1 MDFAVR
7 DPRSPIGWVFGAFL
21 YDGSRQKE
29 DPWDRLIP
37 VGIQWG
43 NDPLVTQK
51 AIDNGEKLQECW
63 INPRAEDLRARLG
76 GTRPSW
82 GWNGRLNGPADNFIS
97 SCASCH
103 SLAQRD
109 HISKVTPPKPRLLAQ
124 EWVPDDDV
132 LTMHW
137 FRNIPSGRSF
147 DPGAKSGDYSLQLM
161 IGYRNWLAWSQ
172 NPRADIR

>member
-7 DPRSPIGWVFGAFL
+7 DPRSPIGWVFGVFL
-21 YDGSRQKE
+21 YDGSRNNENVSPSLILGTRKE
-29 DPWDRLIP
+29 LKKHPQPWDRLTP

-43 NDPLVTQK
+43 NDPRLTQE

-63 INPRAEDLRARLG
+63 INPRAEDLRVKLG
-76 GTRPSW
+76 GARPSW

-103 SLAQRD
+103 SLAQRE
-109 HISKVTPPKPRLLAQ
+109 HASKVTPPTPRLLARG
-124 EWVPDDDV
+124 WVPDDDK

-137 FRNIPSGRSF
+137 
-147 DPGAKSGDYSLQLM
+147 YLSLQSHLS
-161 IGYRNWLAWSQ
+161 LQ
-172 NPRADIR
+172 